1 MLTRGAP
8 GIGYVVVA
16 TAILGAATILW
27 SLGDGEAGNL
37 MFDGGSICEFSLC
50 FIILFYFSLAVRVIL
65 LRLATSRLVLYGTAI
80 AIYVKSVLPSMFVS
94 LGPLVVVTHCGYRHI
109 HQLYRAPA

>member
-1 MLTRGAP
+1 M
-8 GIGYVVVA
+8 
-16 TAILGAATILW
+16 
-27 SLGDGEAGNL
+27 EAVSVSSHFVL
-37 MFDGGSICEFSLC
+37 S
-50 FIILFYFSLAVRVIL
+50 FYFISLAVRVIL